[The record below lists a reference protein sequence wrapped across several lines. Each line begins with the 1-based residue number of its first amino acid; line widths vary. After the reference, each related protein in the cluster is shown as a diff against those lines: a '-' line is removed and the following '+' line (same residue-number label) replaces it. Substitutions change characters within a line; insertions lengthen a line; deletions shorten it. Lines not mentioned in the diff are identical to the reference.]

1 MTNKEKVERL
11 KEYRLLQLRHKV
23 MMQDEDKLH
32 EKYQQLKEKLDKPA
46 PTIQIL
52 SDMPTNH
59 IVSNPV
65 ENNYIIL
72 EELERAIQKHTK
84 LEARRLLDIIYQ
96 REAIEKAINSL
107 DDEYYKAILDMRYI
121 KGASW
126 ERIAV
131 TVSYS
136 YKHTKRLH
144 WRAVEKIKL

>member
-11 KEYRLLQLRHKV
+11 KEYRLLQLQHTVITQK
-23 MMQDEDKLH
+23 EDKLY
-32 EKYQQLKEKLDKPA
+32 EEYLKLKEKINNPA
-46 PTIQIL
+46 AKIQIM
-52 SDMPTNH
+52 SHTPSTPD
-59 IVSNPV
+59 VSNPI
-65 ENNYIIL
+65 ESNYIML
-72 EELERAIQKHTK
+72 EEIEITVRKNIKN
-84 LEARRLLDIIYQ
+84 EARRLLDVVRQ
-96 REAIEKAINSL
+96 REVIEKAINML
-107 DDEYYKAILDMRYI
+107 DDEYHKAILDMRYI